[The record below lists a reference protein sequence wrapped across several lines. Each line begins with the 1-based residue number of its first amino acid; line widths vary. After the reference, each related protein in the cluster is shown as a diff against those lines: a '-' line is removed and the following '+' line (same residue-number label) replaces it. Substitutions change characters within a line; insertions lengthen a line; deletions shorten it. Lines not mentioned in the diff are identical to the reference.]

1 MKNITVTVDDDLY
14 HRARIRAAEQRSTL
28 SALVRAFLL
37 TLVGEEPA
45 FERMR
50 REQNEAIARIRAAH
64 PGFSAANRLTRDEA
78 NARHALR

>member
-14 HRARIRAAEQRSTL
+14 HRARVRAAEQRSTV

-37 TLVGEEPA
+37 RLVGEGLA

-50 REQNEAIARIRAAH
+50 REQNETIERIRAAH
-64 PGFSAANRLTRDEA
+64 PGFAAADRLTRDEA
-78 NARHALR
+78 NTRHAVR